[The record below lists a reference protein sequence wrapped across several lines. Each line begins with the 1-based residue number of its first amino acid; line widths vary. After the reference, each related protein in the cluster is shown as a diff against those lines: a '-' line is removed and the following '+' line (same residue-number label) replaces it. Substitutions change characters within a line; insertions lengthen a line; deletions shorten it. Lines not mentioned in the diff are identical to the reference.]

1 VVLAPPTQAVSY
13 QIETALPTVAVE
25 QLGPAP
31 EVTLANRGSELA
43 GVTLET
49 ALTGATRAFRLDRT
63 DAAPHLIRATR
74 PAWAS
79 ELVVDVE
86 VAAETWVRLT
96 DFGVTVFDSS
106 GQQVSQGP
114 LNYPFGRQVVSLDSV
129 PAGIPLTIEL
139 LPAFARSPAAGGWS
153 ATAQLTFVARQPM
166 PVKLSQPG
174 NGAPLTVPA
183 GGGATFTLE
192 TPSVTF
198 GEIEG
203 FRPLLRATARGQSG
217 PASVRQTG
225 I

>member
-1 VVLAPPTQAVSY
+1 VV
-13 QIETALPTVAVE
+13 EH
-25 QLGPAP
+25 LGPAP
-31 EVTLANRGSELA
+31 DVTLASRGSEPDT
-43 GVTLET
+43 VTLET
-49 ALTGATRAFRLDRT
+49 ALTGVTRAFRLDRA
-63 DAAPHLIRATR
+63 DAAPHLIRALR

-79 ELVVDVE
+79 ELIVDVE

-129 PAGIPLTIEL
+129 TAGMPLTVEL
-139 LPAFARSPAAGGWS
+139 LPAFARAPAAGGWS
-153 ATAQLTFVARQPM
+153 ATAQLTFVARQP
-166 PVKLSQPG
+166 VALKLSQPL

-183 GGGATFTLE
+183 GAGATFRFDA
-192 TPSVTF
+192 PPAPF

-203 FRPLLRATARGQSG
+203 FRPLLRATARAHSG
-217 PASVRQTG
+217 PASVRQSG